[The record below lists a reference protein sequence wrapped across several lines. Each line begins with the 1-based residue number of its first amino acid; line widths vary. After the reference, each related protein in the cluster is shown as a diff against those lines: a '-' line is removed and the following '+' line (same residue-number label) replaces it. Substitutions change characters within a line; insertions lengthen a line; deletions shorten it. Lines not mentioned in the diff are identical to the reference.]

1 MRFMSRDDIIRRFAE
16 SLGQEKATEIT
27 DQTLQTLGLA
37 QKSLF
42 NKAELLQ
49 IARNIQSKG
58 GLIGITAS
66 FWASE
71 LHLMDD

>member
-16 SLGQEKATEIT
+16 SLGQEKATELV
-27 DQTLQTLGLA
+27 DQALQGLGLA

-42 NKAELLQ
+42 NKPELLQ
-49 IARNIQSKG
+49 VAEHLKRKG
-58 GLIGITAS
+58 GLIGITAH

-71 LHLMDD
+71 LHLMD

>member
-16 SLGQEKATEIT
+16 SLGQEKATELV
-27 DQTLQTLGLA
+27 DQALQGLGLS

-42 NKAELLQ
+42 SKSELLQ
-49 IARNIQSKG
+49 TAKYLQNRG

-71 LHLMDD
+71 LYLMD